1 MRETHTRAEL
11 HQRSDLKEGE
21 VGVGEEEKLKVRER
35 DKGLS
40 DPCTRWKAPVADG
53 TKGHLVR

>member
-11 HQRSDLKEGE
+11 HQSSDLKEGE

-40 DPCTRWKAPVADG
+40 DPCTR
-53 TKGHLVR
+53 